1 MTLLAVQAMAALITV
16 CMKAAGHVSM
26 LGLSPFAQEFVGTV
40 LEWLTNSAMIKML
53 EDVFQT
59 VQVQHLAITVKE
71 ERLFMQTVVLKCV
84 ETIF

>member
-26 LGLSPFAQEFVGTV
+26 LDLSPFAQEFVGTV